1 MSNIIKAS
9 AIRYTDDIKT
19 VDFNDR
25 ANKLQQE
32 FVDNYINE
40 NIVLK
45 QIDFDEVSRS
55 LSKNADSDFVPGIAG
70 VASYEIE
77 TPSEACDEELE
88 AKRAE
93 LAEIEEQIEALRAE
107 SEDILAKANEQ
118 AEEIVKNALEE
129 TEEERRKTISEA
141 RAEGYSMGMAQ
152 STEEV
157 EELKAEYQRLTE
169 ENNENY
175 RKQVEELEPAFVGL
189 LIKYVRK
196 LTGILA
202 EDKSEI
208 VSYLISEALKNNV
221 RSGDCII
228 KVSSA
233 DYPMICEQKEML
245 QDLIGSEGTV
255 GIVEDKLLEPG
266 KCFIETES
274 RIFDCSL
281 DEQLRQLT
289 EDLKLLSASD

>member
-9 AIRYTDDIKT
+9 TIRYTDDIKT

-25 ANKLQQE
+25 ANRIQQE

-55 LSKNADSDFVPGIAG
+55 MAKNGDSDFVPGIAG
-70 VASYEIE
+70 VASYEVE

-107 SEDILAKANEQ
+107 SDEIISKANEQ
-118 AEEIVKNALEE
+118 AEMIVQNALEE
-129 TEEERRKTISEA
+129 TEEERRKTISDA

-157 EELKAEYQRLTE
+157 EDLKTEYARLTE

-189 LIKYVRK
+189 LIKYVKK

-208 VSYLISEALKNNV
+208 VSYLISEALKNNE
-221 RSGDCII
+221 RTGDCII
-228 KVSSA
+228 RVSSA
-233 DYPMICEQKEML
+233 DYPMILEQKDML
-245 QDLIGSEGTV
+245 SELIGSEGSV
-255 GIVEDKLLEPG
+255 SIVEDKLLVQG
-266 KCFIETES
+266 KCFIETDS
-274 RIFDCSL
+274 RVFDCSL

-289 EDLKLLSASD
+289 EDLKLLSVPD